1 MDDRKISASALTRVC
16 QSCDIA
22 TSHGFRVESHAVR
35 SSLPECPVYSVTGG
49 VGIDVPMR
57 IAAAHADIDSLPLPS
72 KLFFSQIWVLLSR
85 LRVVDRL
92 GNIRLWRSRKHE
104 MRSVTKHR
112 VLDNLDTDFGHRA
125 LMKHGI
131 RWLGAPVA
139 AFLLGACAL
148 TDRNTVESPGADLP
162 AETAQRLSSVPIPPI
177 KPVPPPRESE
187 VAPAGLAGVVGYDQ
201 DAVRDLLGDPI
212 WVEEIPPALSWQYAS
227 DECVLRVLFFME
239 VTTRNFRVLSYDVTS
254 DDDAIDVDQRCLSA
268 LVAQAD
274 ERRS

>member
-1 MDDRKISASALTRVC
+1 
-16 QSCDIA
+16 
-22 TSHGFRVESHAVR
+22 
-35 SSLPECPVYSVTGG
+35 
-49 VGIDVPMR
+49 
-57 IAAAHADIDSLPLPS
+57 
-72 KLFFSQIWVLLSR
+72 
-85 LRVVDRL
+85 
-92 GNIRLWRSRKHE
+92 
-104 MRSVTKHR
+104 MRSATRHR
-112 VLDNLDTDFGHRA
+112 VLDNLDTDFGQRA
-125 LMKHGI
+125 LMKHGY

-148 TDRNTVESPGADLP
+148 LDRPAVESPEAELP
-162 AETAQRLSSVPIPPI
+162 NDSVQQLATVPIPPV
-177 KPVPPPRESE
+177 KPVPPPRGSE
-187 VAPAGLAGVVGYDQ
+187 VGPEGLAGVVGYDQ

-274 ERRS
+274 DRRS